1 MSARPG
7 LQRTVILQAAAEL
20 ADTHGFQQVTLALL
34 ANKLGVRSPS
44 LYNHINGLDG
54 LRQLMAVYSIEQ
66 LIEAMTK
73 AAVGRSGET
82 AVRAISEA
90 YLHYARSHPGLYEA
104 LLKAPDPEDTEVTE
118 ASEQLLELILQVLSS
133 YQLEQEE
140 ALHVV
145 RGLRSLLHGFASLE
159 QSGGFGLPLDLNTSF
174 DVLLTTYL
182 SGLELRTHPQQ

>member
-90 YLHYARSHPGLYEA
+90 YLNYARSHPGLYEA